1 MGIDRFKVSALVER
15 LIYASDRTF
24 SRSDAISLLEMIP
37 PQMLRKGWSDWLQV
51 SAHRSAASRG
61 LMGHAAGAGNIKIST
76 NDGSFDVDSAG
87 RHVIRAG
94 QWKVYAT
101 SKTIEIQQVMAS
113 EIDEGRSALIRF
125 RNREPI
131 RMDILVPLEI
141 PLGFLTITVGKYRPW
156 KTVEH
161 P

>member
-1 MGIDRFKVSALVER
+1 
-15 LIYASDRTF
+15 
-24 SRSDAISLLEMIP
+24 
-37 PQMLRKGWSDWLQV
+37 
-51 SAHRSAASRG
+51 
-61 LMGHAAGAGNIKIST
+61 MGHAAGAGNIKIST